1 MQLLAFSYTHI
12 KIDFNWTICNLVILN
27 QQKNKLETL
36 DMVVRFQTT

>member
-12 KIDFNWTICNLVILN
+12 KIYFNWIICNMVILN

-36 DMVVRFQTT
+36 DMVVQFQKM